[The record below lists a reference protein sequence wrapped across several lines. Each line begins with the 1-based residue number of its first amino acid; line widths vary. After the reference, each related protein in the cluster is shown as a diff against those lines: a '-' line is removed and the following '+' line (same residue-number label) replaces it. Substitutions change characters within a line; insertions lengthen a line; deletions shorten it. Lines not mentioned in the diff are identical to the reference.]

1 MFEHLMLDLETMGT
15 KPTAAIV
22 AIGAVLFN
30 PETGE
35 LGSRFYDVIDLSSV
49 MRHKDTTVDAETIKW
64 WLKQSSEA
72 RSEIIT
78 GDVHILNALSGLS
91 KFINEESNPRSL
103 KVWGNGS
110 SFDNVILRSAY
121 ERYDL
126 TAPWMFYNDR
136 DVRTIVDI
144 GRSFDFDP
152 KVNMPFDGV
161 QHNALAD
168 AIHQAKYVS
177 VIWQRININKESI

>member
-1 MFEHLMLDLETMGT
+1 MLDLETMGT

-22 AIGAVLFN
+22 AIGAVFFN

-35 LGSRFYDVIDLSSV
+35 LGSRFYKVIKLSSS
-49 MRHKDTTVDAETIKW
+49 MMHEDTTVDAETIIW
-64 WLKQSSEA
+64 WMKQSSEA

-78 GDVHILNALSGLS
+78 GGTSIISALRELS
-91 KFINEESNPRSL
+91 EFINESSISSSL

-110 SFDNVILRSAY
+110 SFDNVILRSTY
-121 ERYDL
+121 ERYDR

-136 DVRTIVDI
+136 DIRTIVDI

-177 VIWQRININKESI
+177 AIWQRININKESI